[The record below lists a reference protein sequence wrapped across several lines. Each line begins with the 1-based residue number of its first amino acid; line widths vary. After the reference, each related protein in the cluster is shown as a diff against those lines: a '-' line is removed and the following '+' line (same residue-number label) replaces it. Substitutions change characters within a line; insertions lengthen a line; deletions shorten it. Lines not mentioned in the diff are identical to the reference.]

1 MRAGR
6 PWAGEPAGRAR
17 AGARRSIPFPRQE
30 AFGRRLRDVPL
41 AGQFPV
47 AVRRWQG
54 GFPTTSHQMTLGVM
68 LGAECRDL
76 RTILPIRIH
85 RYENA
90 RGFGRRAGSIAAVQ
104 ASATRWTSSS
114 RRRSCCAA
122 RGRGDP
128 GGRGV
133 TRRRMGREGV
143 STGLRFRTG
152 DEHDLPQYG
161 VLQLDPCRIVIEASA
176 GGGWGDPRQRDPQAV
191 LRDVRDGIITLAPR
205 WMSTA

>member
-1 MRAGR
+1 
-6 PWAGEPAGRAR
+6 
-17 AGARRSIPFPRQE
+17 
-30 AFGRRLRDVPL
+30 
-41 AGQFPV
+41 
-47 AVRRWQG
+47 
-54 GFPTTSHQMTLGVM
+54 M

-104 ASATRWTSSS
+104 ASATEVDVLVPAEKLLRGEGA
-114 RRRSCCAA
+114 RRPS
-122 RGRGDP
+122 
-128 GGRGV
+128 GRGV
-133 TRRRMGREGV
+133 QRRRMGREGV

-205 WMSTA
+205 WMSYGVEISACGRSIVSTAGRIVTLGPRRVSVVRLCAAIARIDSGRTCGLTAQWEGTNR